1 MPHQLDQAARRFHAT
16 IRKVMSDSPQ
26 QPQTQDTSQQ
36 GELDEQRQEHLAALG
51 KNTEDLPDMT
61 DPQEWQDAPKEG
73 GGA

>member
-1 MPHQLDQAARRFHAT
+1 
-16 IRKVMSDSPQ
+16 MSDSPQ